1 MQKKQQ
7 PQKFNKPVN
16 KPNKP
21 NKYNNKQKG
30 KRE

>member
-7 PQKFNKPVN
+7 PQKFNKAV
-16 KPNKP
+16 NKP